1 MVKHCEAQV
10 KKNPGTWKME
20 FGATYAGVAF
30 YEKEGYKRVEEDI
43 GKGGVGRIDK
53 VMGDGRVLELV
64 RMGRVL
70 D

>member
-1 MVKHCEAQV
+1 
-10 KKNPGTWKME
+10 ME